1 MPAYHSSY
9 NDEDEHRV
17 VGNMALLPFKSR
29 IRGPAP
35 PPADPSRDDI
45 IAEALDL
52 FRANSLFRNFEIKG
66 PADRL
71 LIYLI
76 LFIGDCLT
84 RITHSKPAWGQNEA
98 LKHLSNYSIETFTI
112 PGEPGFPLNSL
123 YAAPSNRLDADALRA
138 YLTQARQEATMRLVE
153 RVYSD
158 GTGRPSKWW
167 LAFAKRHF
175 LGKSLETRA

>member
-17 VGNMALLPFKSR
+17 VGNMALLPFNSR

-84 RITHSKPAWGQNEA
+84 RITQSKPAWGQNEA
-98 LKHLSNYSIETFTI
+98 LKHLSNHSIETFTI

-138 YLTQARQEATMRLVE
+138 YLTQARQETTVRLVE